1 MPAID
6 LQFYPT
12 APSRLLMHRLRT
24 MPPFLVLLRIFTER
38 TPASIDGVLVAIT
51 ARSGTSRLFLCFLAC
66 METHVWERPINV
78 VVLSS
83 LWMASP
89 LLPLLGPRTSCSVRN
104 VTTWGDRFLTV
115 VTQACVSETQALVFG
130 DLKYLLEL
138 HDQVIVPMFN
148 GPVPLFESL
157 SIGMQKRLLTSF
169 AGSSTALERLLHD
182 ARFHGASSSI
192 LLLIAQL
199 QREL

>member
-12 APSRLLMHRLRT
+12 APSRLLIHRLRT
-24 MPPFLVLLRIFTER
+24 MPSFPCSVAHIHREDSVFHRWGARCDYCEKWNLPGCSYASLRAWKLMYGNDPLMLSFSHPTVFAELFYRNGTEELTPSIFEGSS
-38 TPASIDGVLVAIT
+38 P
-51 ARSGTSRLFLCFLAC
+51 RSGYP
-66 METHVWERPINV
+66 HGW
-78 VVLSS
+78 VLKE
-83 LWMASP
+83 
-89 LLPLLGPRTSCSVRN
+89 
-104 VTTWGDRFLTV
+104 
-115 VTQACVSETQALVFG
+115 QTQALVFG